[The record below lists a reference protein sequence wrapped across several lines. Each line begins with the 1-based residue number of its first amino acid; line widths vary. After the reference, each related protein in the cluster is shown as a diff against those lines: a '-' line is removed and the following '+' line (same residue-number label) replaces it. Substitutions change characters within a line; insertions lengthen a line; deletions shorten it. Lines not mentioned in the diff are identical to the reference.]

1 VLTLPVI
8 FLVTTLVGAQGE
20 LRLSSVSV
28 DIWPEYDQPAVL
40 VIYHIT
46 LAPEVALPTTVTLQ
60 IPAGAQVTEVAIV
73 DPVKGQLNAPYERIV
88 QGKWAVLAISANT
101 AQVRVEYYEALVKSG
116 AARNIVFKWAGDYA
130 VDVLETNFLQPL
142 GAEDVNIS
150 PMPIETSPGQDGM
163 TNYRNRVTHLAAN
176 QPYSV
181 TITYQRNTDDV
192 SISNLPVQAASTP
205 GADTPGRVSMIG
217 ILSWVLGGFG
227 ALLIVAGVIA
237 FAVWQRGGRGT
248 ATRPRPALARR
259 GHESESIYCRQCGKR
274 AQPGDAFCRT
284 CGTSL
289 NRESVD

>member
-1 VLTLPVI
+1 MRRFVTVLTLPVI

-40 VIYHIT
+40 VIYHIA

-60 IPAGAQVTEVAIV
+60 IPTGAQVNEVTIV
-73 DPVKGQLNAPYERIV
+73 DPVKGQLNAPYERTV
-88 QGKWAVLAISANT
+88 QGEWAMLTISVNT
-101 AQVRVEYYEALVKSG
+101 AQVQVEYYEALAKSG
-116 AARNIVFKWAGDYA
+116 TARNIVFKWAGDY
-130 VDVLETNFLQPL
+130 
-142 GAEDVNIS
+142 AEDVNIS

-163 TNYRNRVTHLAAN
+163 TNYRNRVTHLAAY
-176 QPYSV
+176 QLYSV

-217 ILSWVLGGFG
+217 VLSWVLGGFG
-227 ALLIVAGVIA
+227 ALLIVVGAIV

-248 ATRPRPALARR
+248 ATRQRPAPARR

-284 CGTSL
+284 CGTRL